1 MSVHILVV
9 DDSSTVRGYYT
20 SILSKAGFAV
30 DHAANGYEALEKAVK
45 FDYDLFIVDINMPK
59 MSGYE
64 LVRQLR
70 EDERGVGVPVIIIS
84 TEAKDS
90 DRLEGYRAG
99 ANLFLV
105 KPVKPERLLFLTKII
120 AGVR

>member
-1 MSVHILVV
+1 MAKRILVV
-9 DDSSTVRGYYT
+9 DDSSTVRSYYAT
-20 SILSKAGFAV
+20 ILKKAGFTV
-30 DHAANGYEALEKAVK
+30 DHAANGYEALEKALE
-45 FDYDLFIVDINMPK
+45 FDYELFIVDVNMPK

-70 EDERGVGVPVIIIS
+70 EDEKGVRVPVVIIS

-105 KPVKPERLLFLTKII
+105 KPVKPEKLLFLTKTITG
-120 AGVR
+120 AR

>member
-1 MSVHILVV
+1 MAIRILVV

-20 SILSKAGFAV
+20 SILNKAGFAV
-30 DHAANGYEALEKAVK
+30 DHAANGYEALEKFMN
-45 FDYDLFIVDINMPK
+45 FDYNLFIVDINMPK

-70 EDERGVGVPVIIIS
+70 ENERGVRLPVVIIS

-90 DRLEGYRAG
+90 DRLEGYRSG
-99 ANLFLV
+99 ANFYLV
-105 KPVKPERLLFLTKII
+105 KPVKPERLLFLTKILT
-120 AGVR
+120 GVR

>member
-1 MSVHILVV
+1 MTARVLVV

-20 SILSKAGFAV
+20 SILSKAGFTV
-30 DHAANGYEALEKAVK
+30 DQAANGYEALEKSVE

-70 EDERGVGVPVIIIS
+70 EDERGVRVPVVIIS

-105 KPVKPERLLFLTKII
+105 KPVRPERLLFLTKII
-120 AGVR
+120 SGVR

>member
-1 MSVHILVV
+1 MSRRILVV

-20 SILSKAGFAV
+20 SILSKTGFTV
-30 DHAANGYEALEKAVK
+30 DHAANGYEALEKAVRI
-45 FDYDLFIVDINMPK
+45 DYDFFIVDVNMPK

-70 EDERGVGVPVIIIS
+70 EDERGVRVPVVIIS

-105 KPVKPERLLFLTKII
+105 KPVKPERLLFLTKTIT
-120 AGVR
+120 GVR